1 MNALIFNSKNTMAT
15 SIAHLFAAAI
25 KSVNPLIW
33 LNLLLITLLTLVSK
47 AVS

>member
-1 MNALIFNSKNTMAT
+1 MNALTFNSKNTTAT
-15 SIAHLFAAAI
+15 SIAHLFTAAI

-33 LNLLLITLLTLVSK
+33 LNLLLITLLALVSI